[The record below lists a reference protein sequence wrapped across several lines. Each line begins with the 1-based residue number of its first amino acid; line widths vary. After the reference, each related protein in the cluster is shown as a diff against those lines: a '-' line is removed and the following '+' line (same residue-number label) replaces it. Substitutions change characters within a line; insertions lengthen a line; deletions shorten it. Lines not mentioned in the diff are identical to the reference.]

1 MERPCTLEEAAIGPE
16 GDRGRKAAA
25 VLPRPEGGCRAAN
38 TRNGQ
43 AAPGKSVL
51 RMRDETLRQHLAWP
65 GNSQEAG
72 PAEVETGRPRGQLEG
87 PLGQCRDL
95 AVPLPRITLVLASG
109 LW

>member
-1 MERPCTLEEAAIGPE
+1 M
-16 GDRGRKAAA
+16 
-25 VLPRPEGGCRAAN
+25 LPRPEGGCRAAN

-72 PAEVETGRPRGQLEG
+72 PAEVEAGPTEVEIGRPRGQLEG
-87 PLGQCRDL
+87 PLGQCTDL